1 VSIAGVTSWVALFDH
16 GHLQPTETVL
26 VHGTGGVSLFALQ
39 IAWAHGS
46 RVIAT
51 SRSSRKIPS
60 LKELGASDVIDTTEK
75 PAWEEEVRALTCGKG
90 VDHILEVVGGDSVQ
104 RSIAAA
110 AWGGHV
116 ALIGYMGSGSATIS
130 LASMLSPSVKL
141 QGLSVGSRRH
151 MSDLLTFMERHRIQ
165 PVIDATYDFN
175 AFPEA
180 LDHLDR
186 GPFGKVVVELR

>member
-1 VSIAGVTSWVALFDH
+1 MS
-16 GHLQPTETVL
+16 PN
-26 VHGTGGVSLFALQ
+26 SLD
-39 IAWAHGS
+39 
-46 RVIAT
+46 T
-51 SRSSRKIPS
+51 RK
-60 LKELGASDVIDTTEK
+60 K
-75 PAWEEEVRALTCGKG
+75 PAWEEEVRSLTCGKG

-116 ALIGYMGSGSATIS
+116 AIIGYMESGSATIS

-151 MSDLLTFMERHRIQ
+151 MSDLLTFMEKHTIQ

-175 AFPEA
+175 ALPEA
-180 LDHLDR
+180 LDHLAR
-186 GPFGKVVVELR
+186 GPFGKIVVELQ